1 MASVVVVGATVVAM
15 WLLAG
20 EARGQAQLQVGFYAH
35 SCPQAEVIVRD
46 EVGRAVSANPGF
58 AAGLLRLHFHDCF
71 VKGCDA
77 SVLLD
82 STANSTAEKDAPP
95 NKSLRGFE
103 VIDAAKQRL
112 EAACAGTVSCAD
124 ILAFAAR
131 DSVVL
136 VTTPVTTLLFR
147 ALAYTPTMATMAGR
161 RWPVQRPGRAEGRQ
175 RLGGVRR
182 AGQPAPTHGERGPPH
197 GGLRQEWALPGGHGH
212 AFRRAHDRPDA
223 LQLLQRAAARVQR
236 HHGHGPGPGHGRR
249 QGGGAGAAV
258 PAGEPGRRAHGR
270 RQPRRVRHGL
280 LPRPAG
286 QPRRPRLRPDAHL
299 RQRHGRARG
308 AERRQRL
315 PVRHPLRRRHGEDG
329 RHPGAHR
336 RRRTDTHQLQGRQLI
351 NTCCSA
357 STHVTPPN
365 LYYLFVRLCLQKWNG
380 VIHGTIEFWT
390 RTYIALRVRDVWCAR
405 SSFLYLLIGT
415 KEFPKTVRRSFWQS
429 VCLL

>member
-1 MASVVVVGATVVAM
+1 MPPGGGDRQGRGRQGRQRQPRLRRRAPPPPLPRLLRQGLRRVG
-15 WLLAG
+15 
-20 EARGQAQLQVGFYAH
+20 
-35 SCPQAEVIVRD
+35 
-46 EVGRAVSANPGF
+46 
-58 AAGLLRLHFHDCF
+58 AAGLDGQQHGGEGRPAQQEPEGVRGHRRRQAAPGGRVRRDRLLRRH
-71 VKGCDA
+71 
-77 SVLLD
+77 
-82 STANSTAEKDAPP
+82 TR
-95 NKSLRGFE
+95 LRRPR
-103 VIDAAKQRL
+103 QR
-112 EAACAGTVSCAD
+112 
-124 ILAFAAR
+124 R
-131 DSVVL
+131 
-136 VTTPVTTLLFR
+136 P
-147 ALAYTPTMATMAGR
+147 GR

-415 KEFPKTVRRSFWQS
+415 KEFPKTVRMSFWQS